1 MAGKVMRGVS
11 AATGEKKKEKVM
23 SVTRGAEL
31 MVQQR
36 ERARREKL
44 QQERTAREKQAREEA
59 AAREAAAREKE
70 RAAQAAYAQT
80 PKGQR
85 MAQRAQEQREEQ
97 LGYRVPKSRTG
108 GRVLNE
114 TGRAAAWYQVSRVI
128 HPILYLNITP

>member
-1 MAGKVMRGVS
+1 MRGVS

-44 QQERTAREKQAREEA
+44 QQERTAREKQARE
-59 AAREAAAREKE
+59 EAAAREKE